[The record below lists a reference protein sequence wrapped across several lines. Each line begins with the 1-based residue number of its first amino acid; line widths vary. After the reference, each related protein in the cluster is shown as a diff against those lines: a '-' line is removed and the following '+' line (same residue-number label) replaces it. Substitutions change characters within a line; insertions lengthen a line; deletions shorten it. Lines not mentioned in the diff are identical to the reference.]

1 MKWSNWMTRPPL
13 DAVYFANRTWK
24 HRVEQGLK
32 RVRSNASDAP
42 FIDGNVQII
51 REILMHADTGLRMV
65 INIGADA
72 LLSFLSTGDY
82 RNIYEE
88 PVIGG
93 KRHTPTPERI
103 TVDRLLGLEGLQT
116 YFGAVALGGTGVRFY
131 GEYCMVLKPS
141 RVDAGT
147 PVFDRDSYDLL
158 LPPLAGWSASRT
170 RRIVDALR
178 GRWGDDLAE
187 MLIMKM
193 MPRLPGAQH
202 LITVGNVSAL
212 VMSDQEFV
220 EVHLAGK
227 IQLADVEE
235 IRQSPDEVAIESAIL
250 NRKRSRRSPTLVEI
264 RWVEQRQRALS
275 ELAKQSMRYRIVTL
289 HGKGYQWT

>member
-1 MKWSNWMTRPPL
+1 VKRLPL
-13 DAVYFANRTWK
+13 DAVYFGNRTW
-24 HRVEQGLK
+24 RQRLREGLK

-42 FIDGNVQII
+42 FIDGNIAII
-51 REILMHADTGLRMV
+51 RQILMHTDTGLRMV

-72 LLSFLSTGDY
+72 LLSFLTTGGY
-82 RNIYEE
+82 KNIYEE

-93 KRHTPTPERI
+93 KRHTPTPERVA
-103 TVDRLLGLEGLQT
+103 VDTLLGLDGPQT

-131 GEYCMVLKPS
+131 GEYCMVIKPS
-141 RVDAGT
+141 RVDAAT
-147 PVFDRDSYDLL
+147 SVFDRDSYDLL

-170 RRIVDALR
+170 KKIVGALS
-178 GRWGDDLAE
+178 GKWSDDLAE

-193 MPRLPGAQH
+193 LPRLPGAQH

-212 VMSDQEFV
+212 VMSDQEFA

-227 IQLADVEE
+227 IRLADVEE
-235 IRQSPDEVAIESAIL
+235 VRQSPDEVAIESAIL

-264 RWVEQRQRALS
+264 RWVEQRHRALA
-275 ELAKQSMRYRIVTL
+275 ELAKHSMRYRIVTL